1 MTTREY
7 NSPCGQL
14 LIGTHRKGLFL
25 CDWIKAGGKEEVLK
39 RYERYRAESTEDE
52 DRLIDEAA
60 RQLDEY
66 FGGHRKEFDLP
77 LKPLGTDFQ
86 KLVWNALKTV
96 KYGKTSTYKAI
107 AESINRPSSVRA
119 VANAIGANPVSIILP
134 CHRIIGSDGSLT
146 GYAGG
151 LKAKK
156 YLLELEDPDRK
167 YY

>member
-14 LIGTHRKGLFL
+14 LIGAHGKGLFL

-39 RYERYRAESTEDE
+39 RYEGYRAESAEDE

-66 FGGHRKEFDLP
+66 FAGHRKEFDLP
-77 LKPLGTDFQ
+77 LEPLGTDFQ

-119 VANAIGANPVSIILP
+119 VANAIGANPISIILP

-151 LKAKK
+151 LNAKK
-156 YLLELEDPDRK
+156 YLLELEDPARK
-167 YY
+167 DY